1 MSMTKEDANMNMRQK
16 AMISQPM
23 KGMSKD
29 DILAA
34 REHATALL
42 TEWGYDV
49 EDTFFTDD
57 GFISEDTRN
66 VSIAYLAKSIEAMS
80 KCDTVYFCKGWATA
94 RGCKI
99 ERKIAEE
106 YGLIIIDEL

>member
-1 MSMTKEDANMNMRQK
+1 MNMRQK

-49 EDTFFTDD
+49 EDTFSPTTV
-57 GFISEDTRN
+57 SYPKTRET
-66 VSIAYLAKSIEAMS
+66 YLYRILQN
-80 KCDTVYFCKGWATA
+80 
-94 RGCKI
+94 R
-99 ERKIAEE
+99 
-106 YGLIIIDEL
+106 

>member
-1 MSMTKEDANMNMRQK
+1 MNMKQK

-23 KGMSKD
+23 KGMSRD

-34 REHATALL
+34 REYAIAFL
-42 TEWGYDV
+42 TERGYDV
-49 EDTFFTDD
+49 EDTFFTDN
-57 GFISEDTRN
+57 GFISDDTKN

-80 KCDTVYFCKGWATA
+80 KCDAVYFCKGWATA

-99 ERKIAEE
+99 EHEIALR
-106 YGLIIIDEL
+106 YGLTLIYYF